1 MATLPLTTKSTPFL
15 QNMELKLRWTN
26 RALGRLD
33 TIAAYIAKDNPT
45 RAKTFTQVL
54 RKKVDIL
61 KSQQLGTTW
70 KVFGTKQYVLHP
82 NYIAIY
88 RVKSDEL
95 QILTILHSA
104 QER

>member
-1 MATLPLTTKSTPFL
+1 MPSSRQTVVTSPLT
-15 QNMELKLRWTN
+15 NMELKLRWTN

-45 RAKTFTQVL
+45 RAKTFTQAL

-61 KSQQLGTTW
+61 KSQQLGTAW

-88 RVKSDEL
+88 KVKADEV

-104 QER
+104 QERQ